1 VRIRS
6 ILNRKGTFV
15 ASVHTGA
22 NLLEASRLLREH
34 GVGALV
40 VSDDGSRLDGILSE
54 RDVARALAD
63 HGEGAGAVL
72 VREVMTAEVR
82 TCSPHAS
89 VDELMVVMTDHRIRH
104 LPVIDDDTGAL
115 VGIIS
120 IGDVVKH
127 RVQELEQEAQT
138 LHEYIELGR

>member
-6 ILNRKGTFV
+6 IINRKGSFV
-15 ASVHTGA
+15 ATINREA
-22 NLLEASRLLREH
+22 TLRDASRLLVEH

-40 VSDDGSRLDGILSE
+40 VSDDGSTLDGILSE
-54 RDVARALAD
+54 RDIARAIAT
-63 HGEGAGAVL
+63 HGDQAGAVR
-72 VREVMTAEVR
+72 VGDAMTVSVR
-82 TCSPHAS
+82 TTSPHTS
-89 VDELMVVMTDHRIRH
+89 VDELMVVMTEHRIRH
-104 LPVIDDDTGAL
+104 LPVIDDDSGQM
-115 VGIIS
+115 VGIVS

>member
-15 ASVHTGA
+15 ATVQTGA
-22 NLLEASRLLREH
+22 SLLDASRLLREH

-40 VSDDGSRLDGILSE
+40 VSDDGERLDGILSE
-54 RDVARALAD
+54 RDLARALAD
-63 HGEGAGAVL
+63 HGERAGAVL
-72 VREVMTAEVR
+72 VREAMTADVR